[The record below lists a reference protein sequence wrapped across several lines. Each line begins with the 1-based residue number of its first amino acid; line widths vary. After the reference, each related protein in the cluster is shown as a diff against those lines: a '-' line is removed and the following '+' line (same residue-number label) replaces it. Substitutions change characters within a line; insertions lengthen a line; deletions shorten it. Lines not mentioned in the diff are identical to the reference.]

1 MDDQAR
7 RFLSNPLKFRI
18 AADGGTVYLSP
29 IFKWFGDDFVAK
41 YGADQGYGDHS
52 AVQRAVLHFISGY
65 LGKEGAARLSGDY
78 SITYLDYDWSLNEQ
92 K

>member
-1 MDDQAR
+1 M
-7 RFLSNPLKFRI
+7 
-18 AADGGTVYLSP
+18 
-29 IFKWFGDDFVAK
+29 AK